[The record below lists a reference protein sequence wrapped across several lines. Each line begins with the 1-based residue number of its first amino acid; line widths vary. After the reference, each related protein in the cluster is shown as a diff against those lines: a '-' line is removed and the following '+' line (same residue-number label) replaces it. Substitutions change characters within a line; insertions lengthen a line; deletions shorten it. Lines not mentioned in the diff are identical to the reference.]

1 MIPFLGTADCW
12 KSLDAWSW
20 PRGLQDVGSD
30 TRAPIQGGEM
40 RFLAPLSG
48 GPMHEGFSG

>member
-1 MIPFLGTADCW
+1 MHGLGLGAF
-12 KSLDAWSW
+12 
-20 PRGLQDVGSD
+20 GDVGSY